1 MARSVTALS
10 RRRPED
16 GSPGPCPPTPVWG
29 FSLRLKSETFRYG
42 PILGCA
48 SDLYLPQLGNPA
60 VTEYKITVARIE
72 TAARG
77 AQGKEICVTFQVDRA
92 PISFQIPIFLNIH
105 DFDDTEMVQVARN
118 ILHRTFMQLAA
129 ESRDWKLTT
138 AELQRLSKLN
148 LRPTK
153 RPA

>member
-1 MARSVTALS
+1 M
-10 RRRPED
+10 
-16 GSPGPCPPTPVWG
+16 
-29 FSLRLKSETFRYG
+29 
-42 PILGCA
+42 
-48 SDLYLPQLGNPA
+48 
-60 VTEYKITVARIE
+60 TEYKITVARIE

-77 AQGKEICVTFQVDRA
+77 AQGKECVRFRSSA
-92 PISFQIPIFLNIH
+92 RPISFQNPNISERPSH
-105 DFDDTEMVQVARN
+105 FDDTEMIQVARN

-153 RPA
+153 RPAYVNLREIRSG